1 MSRPA
6 SSGVRFPPPLAYIL
20 GLALGITLSHFSPG
34 PLLPAPARWLVG
46 TALVVAGLA
55 FSLSAVVT
63 FVRARTPVNPRS
75 PTTKLVTSGPFALT
89 RNPMYAGLAVAYLGG
104 AALANSLWSVVLL
117 LVVLVV
123 IRRAVIEREERYLA
137 RAFGDEYAAY
147 AARVRRWI

>member
-1 MSRPA
+1 
-6 SSGVRFPPPLAYIL
+6 
-20 GLALGITLSHFSPG
+20 
-34 PLLPAPARWLVG
+34 
-46 TALVVAGLA
+46 
-55 FSLSAVVT
+55 
-63 FVRARTPVNPRS
+63 
-75 PTTKLVTSGPFALT
+75 
-89 RNPMYAGLAVAYLGG
+89 MYAGLAVAYLGG